1 MKWARRVPV
10 IAGTGSNSTTEAIRL
25 TKHAKE
31 AGADAA
37 LLITPYYNKPTQKGL
52 VEHYKAVASACD
64 IPQILY
70 NVPGRTGV
78 NMSSATVVELS
89 KIDNIVGIKEASG
102 DLVKCSQIVRD
113 TADDF
118 CVLSGEDALNY
129 PILCCGGVGA
139 ISVTANVLPDRVSAL
154 CAAWDALDIPTAKK
168 IHLELLEIN
177 QTLFIETNPIPVK
190 TALAM
195 MGHDERGIQT
205 APVPY
210 GGAPIRRYLP
220 RCSSATDA
228 SVNPWRFPMIKTGV
242 VGFGGR
248 MGSLIARTILDNPD
262 FALEGALED
271 KAHPVIGRDVGEAL
285 GYPKAGIR
293 VASGIEDAFA
303 ACDCIIDFTFPE
315 VTLKVCSYAARK
327 QQGHGDRVYRVY

>member
-1 MKWARRVPV
+1 MFSGAIVAIVTPFKDGMVDEKAYRELINFVITGGVSGIVPCGTTGESATLSHKEHKHVIDITVDEVGKRVPV

-25 TKHAKE
+25 TRHAKD

-52 VEHYKAVASACD
+52 VEHYKAIASACD

-129 PILCCGGVGA
+129 PILCCGGVGV

-154 CAAWDALDIPTAKK
+154 CSAWNALDIPTAKK

-195 MGHDERGIQT
+195 MGQMNEEFK
-205 APVPY
+205 
-210 GGAPIRRYLP
+210 LP
-220 RCSSATDA
+220 LCPMGEANKKILA
-228 SVNPWRFPMIKTGV
+228 SVLKRYG
-242 VGFGGR
+242 
-248 MGSLIARTILDNPD
+248 
-262 FALEGALED
+262 
-271 KAHPVIGRDVGEAL
+271 
-285 GYPKAGIR
+285 
-293 VASGIEDAFA
+293 
-303 ACDCIIDFTFPE
+303 CI
-315 VTLKVCSYAARK
+315 S
-327 QQGHGDRVYRVY
+327 

>member
-1 MKWARRVPV
+1 MFSGAIVAIVTPFREGKVDEKAYRSLINFVIEGGVRGIVPCGTTGESATLSHKEHEHVIDITVDEVGKRVPV

-25 TKHAKE
+25 TKHAKD

-52 VEHYKAVASACD
+52 YEHYKAVAKACD

-78 NMSSATVVELS
+78 NMATETVVELS

-129 PILCCGGVGA
+129 PILCVGGVGA
-139 ISVTANVLPDRVSAL
+139 ISVTANILPDKLSAM
-154 CAAWDALDIPTAKK
+154 CKAWDARDIKK
-168 IHLELLEIN
+168 AQKLHLELLDIN
-177 QTLFIETNPIPVK
+177 QALFIETNPIPVK

-195 MGHDERGIQT
+195 MGKVKEEFKLPLCPMSESNKKKLAEVLKR
-205 APVPY
+205 Y
-210 GGAPIRRYLP
+210 G
-220 RCSSATDA
+220 CVS
-228 SVNPWRFPMIKTGV
+228 
-242 VGFGGR
+242 
-248 MGSLIARTILDNPD
+248 
-262 FALEGALED
+262 
-271 KAHPVIGRDVGEAL
+271 
-285 GYPKAGIR
+285 
-293 VASGIEDAFA
+293 
-303 ACDCIIDFTFPE
+303 
-315 VTLKVCSYAARK
+315 
-327 QQGHGDRVYRVY
+327 

>member
-1 MKWARRVPV
+1 MMFSGAIVAIVTPFKDGMVDEKAYRELINFVITGGVSGIVPCGTTGESATLSHKEHKHVIDITVDEVGKRVPV

-25 TKHAKE
+25 TRHAKD

-52 VEHYKAVASACD
+52 VEHYKAIASACD

-118 CVLSGEDALNY
+118 CMLSGEDALNY

-154 CAAWDALDIPTAKK
+154 CSAWNALDIPTAKK

-177 QTLFIETNPIPVK
+177 QILFIETNPIPVK

-195 MGHDERGIQT
+195 MGQMNEEFK
-205 APVPY
+205 
-210 GGAPIRRYLP
+210 LP
-220 RCSSATDA
+220 LCPMGEANKKILA
-228 SVNPWRFPMIKTGV
+228 SVLKRYG
-242 VGFGGR
+242 
-248 MGSLIARTILDNPD
+248 
-262 FALEGALED
+262 
-271 KAHPVIGRDVGEAL
+271 
-285 GYPKAGIR
+285 
-293 VASGIEDAFA
+293 
-303 ACDCIIDFTFPE
+303 CI
-315 VTLKVCSYAARK
+315 S
-327 QQGHGDRVYRVY
+327 

>member
-1 MKWARRVPV
+1 MFSGAIVAIVTPFREGKVDEKAYRNLINFVIKGGVSGIVPCGTTGESATLSHKEHEHVIDITVDEVGKRVPV

-25 TKHAKE
+25 TKHAKD

-52 VEHYKAVASACD
+52 YEHYKAVAKACD

-78 NMSSATVVELS
+78 NMSTETVVELS

-129 PILCCGGVGA
+129 PILCVGGVGA
-139 ISVTANVLPDRVSAL
+139 ISVTANILPDKLSAM
-154 CAAWDALDIPTAKK
+154 CKAWDARDIKK
-168 IHLELLEIN
+168 AQKLHLELLDIN
-177 QTLFIETNPIPVK
+177 QALFIETNPIPVK

-195 MGHDERGIQT
+195 MGKVREEFKLPLCPMSEANKKKLAEVLKR
-205 APVPY
+205 Y
-210 GGAPIRRYLP
+210 G
-220 RCSSATDA
+220 CVS
-228 SVNPWRFPMIKTGV
+228 
-242 VGFGGR
+242 
-248 MGSLIARTILDNPD
+248 
-262 FALEGALED
+262 
-271 KAHPVIGRDVGEAL
+271 
-285 GYPKAGIR
+285 
-293 VASGIEDAFA
+293 
-303 ACDCIIDFTFPE
+303 
-315 VTLKVCSYAARK
+315 
-327 QQGHGDRVYRVY
+327 

>member
-1 MKWARRVPV
+1 MFSGAIVAIVTPFKDGMVDEKAYRELINFVIAGGVSGIVPCGTTGESATLSHKEHKHVIDITVDEVGKRVPV

-37 LLITPYYNKPTQKGL
+37 LLITPYYNKPTQRGL

-113 TADDF
+113 TTDDF

-139 ISVTANVLPDRVSAL
+139 ISVTANVLPDKVSAL
-154 CAAWDALDIPTAKK
+154 CAAWNTLDIPTAKK

-177 QTLFIETNPIPVK
+177 QALFMETNPIPVK

-195 MGHDERGIQT
+195 MGMMHEEFKL
-205 APVPY
+205 PLCSM
-210 GGAPIRRYLP
+210 GGANKKML
-220 RCSSATDA
+220 A
-228 SVNPWRFPMIKTGV
+228 SVLKRYGC
-242 VGFGGR
+242 
-248 MGSLIARTILDNPD
+248 
-262 FALEGALED
+262 
-271 KAHPVIGRDVGEAL
+271 IG
-285 GYPKAGIR
+285 
-293 VASGIEDAFA
+293 
-303 ACDCIIDFTFPE
+303 
-315 VTLKVCSYAARK
+315 
-327 QQGHGDRVYRVY
+327 